1 MSVIKCVW
9 KFWWDDDVI
18 GMGSGG
24 VVDAVVGDG
33 EPEVGGGAKELGRQP
48 GGGGGACLQGGQH
61 GGRLQVGLFW
71 RFNRNMLLW
80 FFVSRKEP
88 AMLILFSTTI
98 RNWGVGFAS
107 IVINIQH
114 EW

>member
-1 MSVIKCVW
+1 MTVIKCVW

-33 EPEVGGGAKELGRQP
+33 EPEVGGGAQELGRQP

-61 GGRLQVGLFW
+61 GGRLQVGHFLAFQQKYAPVVFCVKERAGNADTFLHNNKKLGS
-71 RFNRNMLLW
+71 RFC
-80 FFVSRKEP
+80 
-88 AMLILFSTTI
+88 
-98 RNWGVGFAS
+98 
-107 IVINIQH
+107 
-114 EW
+114 